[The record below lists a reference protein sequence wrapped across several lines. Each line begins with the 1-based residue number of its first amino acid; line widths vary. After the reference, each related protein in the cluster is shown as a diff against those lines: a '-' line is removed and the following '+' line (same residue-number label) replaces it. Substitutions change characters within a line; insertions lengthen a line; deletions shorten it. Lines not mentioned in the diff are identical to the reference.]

1 MEKENK
7 KIKLQDLCL
16 YFFICSFIGCVCEIL
31 YAFYV
36 EKTFVKRGFLYGIAC
51 PIYGFGAVMLIIIND
66 LISKKT
72 NSIIFKMIIMAIVF
86 TAFEYLVS
94 LVFELIFGIRW
105 WDYSNEFMNL
115 QGRICLQFSILW
127 GIAGGVFIQFIYK
140 PLQKLIQ
147 KIRSKVSN
155 KVINIVLIILTIII
169 STDFILSIFKYIKV

>member
-1 MEKENK
+1 MEEKDKQTIIQN
-7 KIKLQDLCL
+7 LCL

-72 NSIIFKMIIMAIVF
+72 NSILFKMIIMAMVF

-105 WDYSNEFMNL
+105 LDYSNEFLNL
-115 QGRICLQFSILW
+115 HGRICLQFSILW
-127 GIAGGVFIQFIYK
+127 GIAGGIFIQFIYK
-140 PLQKLIQ
+140 PMQKLIK
-147 KIRSKVSN
+147 KIRNKVSN
-155 KVINIVLIILTIII
+155 KVINIVLVFLTVIMSI
-169 STDFILSIFKYIKV
+169 DFVLSIFKYLK

>member
-1 MEKENK
+1 MEEKDK
-7 KIKLQDLCL
+7 QTKLQNLCL
-16 YFFICSFIGCVCEIL
+16 YFFICSFIGCICEIL

-51 PIYGFGAVMLIIIND
+51 PIYGFGAVMLILINE
-66 LISKKT
+66 LMAKKT

-105 WDYSNEFMNL
+105 WDYSNEFLNL

-127 GIAGGVFIQFIYK
+127 GIAGGIFIQFIYK
-140 PLQKLIQ
+140 PMQKLIK
-147 KIRSKVSN
+147 KIRNKVSN
-155 KVINIVLIILTIII
+155 KVINIVLVFLTVIMSI
-169 STDFILSIFKYIKV
+169 DFVLSIFKYLK

>member
-1 MEKENK
+1 MEEKDKQTIIQN
-7 KIKLQDLCL
+7 LCL

-72 NSIIFKMIIMAIVF
+72 NSILFKMIIMAMVF

-105 WDYSNEFMNL
+105 WDYSNEFLNL
-115 QGRICLQFSILW
+115 HGRICLQFSILW
-127 GIAGGVFIQFIYK
+127 GIAGVIFIQFIYK
-140 PLQKLIQ
+140 KKKKLIQ
-147 KIRSKVSN
+147 KVRNKVSN
-155 KVINIVLIILTIII
+155 KAINIVIIFLTIGVSI
-169 STDFILSIFKYIKV
+169 DFVLSVLKYLK

>member
-1 MEKENK
+1 MEEKDKQTIIQN
-7 KIKLQDLCL
+7 LCL

-72 NSIIFKMIIMAIVF
+72 NSILFKMIIMAMVF

-105 WDYSNEFMNL
+105 WDYSNEFL
-115 QGRICLQFSILW
+115 YLHGRICLQFSILW
-127 GIAGGVFIQFIYK
+127 GIAGGIFIQFIYK
-140 PLQKLIQ
+140 PMQKLIK
-147 KIRSKVSN
+147 KIRNKVSN
-155 KVINIVLIILTIII
+155 KVINIVLVFLTIIMSI
-169 STDFILSIFKYIKV
+169 DFVLSVLKYLK

>member
-1 MEKENK
+1 MEEKDKQTIIQN
-7 KIKLQDLCL
+7 LCL

-72 NSIIFKMIIMAIVF
+72 NSILFKMIIMAMVF

-105 WDYSNEFMNL
+105 WDYSNEFLNL
-115 QGRICLQFSILW
+115 HGRICLQFSILW
-127 GIAGGVFIQFIYK
+127 GIAGGIFIQFIYK
-140 PLQKLIQ
+140 PMQKLI
-147 KIRSKVSN
+147 KEIRNKVSN
-155 KVINIVLIILTIII
+155 KVINIVLVFLTIIMSI
-169 STDFILSIFKYIKV
+169 DFVLSVLKYLK

>member
-1 MEKENK
+1 MEEKDKQIIIQN
-7 KIKLQDLCL
+7 LCL

-72 NSIIFKMIIMAIVF
+72 NSILFKMIIMAMVF

-94 LVFELIFGIRW
+94 LVFELIFEIRW
-105 WDYSNEFMNL
+105 WDYSNEFLNL
-115 QGRICLQFSILW
+115 HGRICLQFSILW
-127 GIAGGVFIQFIYK
+127 GIAGGIFIQFIYK
-140 PLQKLIQ
+140 PMQKLIK
-147 KIRSKVSN
+147 KIRNKVSN
-155 KVINIVLIILTIII
+155 KVINIVLVFLTIIMSI
-169 STDFILSIFKYIKV
+169 DFVLSVLKYLK